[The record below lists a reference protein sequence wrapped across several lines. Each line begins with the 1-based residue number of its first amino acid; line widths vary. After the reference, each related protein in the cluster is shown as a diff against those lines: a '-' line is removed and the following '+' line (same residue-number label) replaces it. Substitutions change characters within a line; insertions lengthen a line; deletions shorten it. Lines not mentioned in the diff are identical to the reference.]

1 MNVYRFGLSL
11 LAVLLCSISV
21 AVVGVIGFIG
31 LLVPHISRLLVG
43 TEHKHLIP
51 ISILIGAIVLL
62 VADTVGRII
71 MAPYEVSAA
80 IIMAI
85 IGGPLF
91 IILLKRSIDVDGS

>member
-1 MNVYRFGLSL
+1 M
-11 LAVLLCSISV
+11 
-21 AVVGVIGFIG
+21 
-31 LLVPHISRLLVG
+31 
-43 TEHKHLIP
+43 IP

-71 MAPYEVSAA
+71 MAPYEISAA